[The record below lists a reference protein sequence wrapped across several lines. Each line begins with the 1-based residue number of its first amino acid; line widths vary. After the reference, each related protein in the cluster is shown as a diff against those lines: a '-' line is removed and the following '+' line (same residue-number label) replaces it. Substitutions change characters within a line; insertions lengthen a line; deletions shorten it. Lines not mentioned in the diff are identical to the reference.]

1 MKRFIFKACT
11 VLSTLALLITTANVN
26 ATCIAAIHQP
36 KLPVGAEKLSKL
48 N

>member
-26 ATCIAAIHQP
+26 VTCVLAMHQP
-36 KLPVGAEKLSKL
+36 ELPAGAEKLSKL

>member
-1 MKRFIFKACT
+1 MKQFIFKACT

-26 ATCIAAIHQP
+26 ATCIMAMHQSE
-36 KLPVGAEKLSKL
+36 LPAGAEKLSKI

>member
-26 ATCIAAIHQP
+26 ATCIMVMHQP
-36 KLPVGAEKLSKL
+36 ELPAGAEKLSKL

>member
-1 MKRFIFKACT
+1 MKQFIFKACT

-26 ATCIAAIHQP
+26 ATCVLAIHQP
-36 KLPVGAEKLSKL
+36 ELPVGAEKLSKI

>member
-11 VLSTLALLITTANVN
+11 VLSTLALLITTTNVN
-26 ATCIAAIHQP
+26 ATCVMAIHQP
-36 KLPVGAEKLSKL
+36 ELPVGAEKLSKI